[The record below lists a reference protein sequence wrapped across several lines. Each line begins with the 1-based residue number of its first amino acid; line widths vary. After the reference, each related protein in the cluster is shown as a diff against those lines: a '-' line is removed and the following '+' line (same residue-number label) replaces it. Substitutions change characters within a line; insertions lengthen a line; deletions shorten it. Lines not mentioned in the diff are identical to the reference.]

1 MPSVEKFAR
10 LNLEGLTILRIE
22 NSEMQLWSLLT
33 MWHNLDQC
41 HKVQHILLTC
51 HCNYPTP
58 GFLVSSSH
66 PLIRKIF

>member
-10 LNLEGLTILRIE
+10 LNLKGLTILRIE
-22 NSEMQLWSLLT
+22 KLLT